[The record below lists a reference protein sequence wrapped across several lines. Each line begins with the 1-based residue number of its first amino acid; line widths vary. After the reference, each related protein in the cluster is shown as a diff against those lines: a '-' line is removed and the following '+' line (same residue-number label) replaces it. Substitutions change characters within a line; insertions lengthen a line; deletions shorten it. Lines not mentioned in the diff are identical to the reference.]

1 MRQRVVM
8 GAATAAGVIVMGALV
23 AAGVSQG
30 WLSPNGGAK
39 RLLLGAQRDATQGR
53 VVEAQAKLEQLV
65 GTHADS
71 PWTDDGLLALGGVY
85 EQQTKLTEARAAYR
99 TLLEKFPSSNLLGQA
114 QLRLGTVNVALLF
127 SPAVTEADTSYAV
140 QPGDTL
146 GGIAQRFNTTIDTL
160 RRANGIAGDV
170 IRPAQKLK
178 VPKGHFSVVVD
189 KSSNQLLLTEDN
201 QFFKA
206 YPVATGKENAT
217 PEGSFKIVNKI
228 PNPVW
233 YKQGASVPPDS
244 PDNVLGTRW
253 MGFDKKG
260 YGIHGSVDP
269 SDIGQYVTAGC
280 VRMTNADVEELYT
293 ILPVG
298 ADVTI
303 VE

>member
-1 MRQRVVM
+1 
-8 GAATAAGVIVMGALV
+8 MGALV

-39 RLLLGAQRDATQGR
+39 RLLLAAQHDAAQGR
-53 VVEAQAKLEQLV
+53 AAEAQAKLEQLV
-65 GTHADS
+65 GEHADS

-85 EQQTKLTEARAAYR
+85 EQQTKLVEARAAYR

-114 QLRLGTVNVALLF
+114 QLRLGAVNVALLF
-127 SPAVTEADTSYAV
+127 SPALTESDTSYAV

-233 YKQGASVPPDS
+233 YKQGAAVPPES

-269 SDIGQYVTAGC
+269 SAIGQYVTAGC

-298 ADVTI
+298 TDVTI
-303 VE
+303 VQ

>member
-1 MRQRVVM
+1 MTNGLYRYDFEKPIAELAHRLSDARKGKEKSNPASLRSMEHQFEQLRHRIYGSLTPWQRVQLARHPLRPYTLDYIQM
-8 GAATAAGVIVMGALV
+8 IMTEF
-23 AAGVSQG
+23 
-30 WLSPNGGAK
+30 
-39 RLLLGAQRDATQGR
+39 
-53 VVEAQAKLEQLV
+53 VELH
-65 GTHADS
+65 T
-71 PWTDDGLLALGGVY
+71 
-85 EQQTKLTEARAAYR
+85 
-99 TLLEKFPSSNLLGQA
+99 
-114 QLRLGTVNVALLF
+114 
-127 SPAVTEADTSYAV
+127 
-140 QPGDTL
+140 
-146 GGIAQRFNTTIDTL
+146 
-160 RRANGIAGDV
+160 RANGMTGDV

-206 YPVATGKENAT
+206 YPVATGKDNAT

-269 SDIGQYVTAGC
+269 SDIGKYVTAGC

-303 VE
+303 VQ